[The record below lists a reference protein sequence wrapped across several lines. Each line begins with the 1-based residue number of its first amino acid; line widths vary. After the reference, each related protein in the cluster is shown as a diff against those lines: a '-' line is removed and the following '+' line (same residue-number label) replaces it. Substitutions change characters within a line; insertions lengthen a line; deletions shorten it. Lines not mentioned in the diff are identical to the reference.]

1 MYHIPNSLHIQKEI
15 PLDTVALHRIN
26 LFGLQKTIQDRIH
39 TLLNINKSVF
49 VEDCH
54 YIEEILILATKA
66 SYIPHWQ
73 TILADAPKEYIE
85 DQLTKHMLNTHST
98 IHHIIFQNQ
107 MIWWHPSEE
116 TNIIEMEQW
125 LHTSFHQLLDQKNL
139 YPHRHLSKIFRHEKD
154 VFVPWWREKLLEIE
168 NRIETI
174 FHRDPFSVYK
184 QECFN
189 HKFRRKI
196 A

>member
-66 SYIPHWQ
+66 SYIPH
-73 TILADAPKEYIE
+73 
-85 DQLTKHMLNTHST
+85 
-98 IHHIIFQNQ
+98 
-107 MIWWHPSEE
+107 
-116 TNIIEMEQW
+116 
-125 LHTSFHQLLDQKNL
+125 
-139 YPHRHLSKIFRHEKD
+139 
-154 VFVPWWREKLLEIE
+154 
-168 NRIETI
+168 
-174 FHRDPFSVYK
+174 
-184 QECFN
+184 
-189 HKFRRKI
+189 
-196 A
+196 